1 MQSFAVAFSIG
12 LLLVACGD
20 DSAPQGG
27 SGSGG
32 EAAGGAGGELATGGT
47 SASGGG
53 DAGGGPAIDK
63 AAACDDMFGDAL
75 TASFGRLDGTV
86 LAVVRPVDTQCP
98 LVNDDHVVLEVTMNG
113 ATYRVV
119 INIQSSFGDPDVRY
133 LELDHALPGQS
144 WSEGWHTGVS
154 LDYVADF
161 GVHAGPPFEA
171 VPLAELADRVTDA
184 ITIGEHVS
192 VFSESSG
199 GASSHKVHRNQG
211 STDGAIVL
219 HPDGPAPKALLFHF
233 ENQTF

>member
-1 MQSFAVAFSIG
+1 M
-12 LLLVACGD
+12 
-20 DSAPQGG
+20 
-27 SGSGG
+27 
-32 EAAGGAGGELATGGT
+32 GGALATGGAAAT
-47 SASGGG
+47 GGG
-53 DAGGGPAIDK
+53 GGAAAIDK
-63 AAACDDMFGDAL
+63 AALCDDMFGDAL
-75 TASFGRLDGTV
+75 TSSFGRLDGTV
-86 LAVVRPVDTQCP
+86 LAVVRPADTQCP

-161 GVHAGPPFEA
+161 GVHTGPPFEA
-171 VPLAELADRVTDA
+171 VPLAELADRVADA

-211 STDGAIVL
+211 TTDGAIVL
-219 HPDGPAPKALLFHF
+219 RPDGPSPKALLFHF